1 MTKLEVIGAGYGRTG
16 TMSLKKAL
24 EILEFG
30 PCYHMEEIWGKP
42 DMAEKL
48 TRWAD
53 ICQSSD
59 GKAAI
64 ELIASEGYRSS
75 VDFPSSALSM
85 DMYRIMI
92 RFSMRLRDRSL
103 FMLFKFDRVGRII
116 RFFIIIKRKSKLE
129 GYSWSQRKR
138 HCMVQLRLVFK
149 IIMGISL
156 GHTFPIV
163 YKGSNRASY
172 MGLAY
177 HLPRIILKTILAKST
192 ILLRV
197 DNEQIEGIFDRFV
210 HLHFYNVYAIS

>member
-92 RFSMRLRDRSL
+92 RFSMRLKDRSF
-103 FMLFKFDRVGRII
+103 FMLFKFDLVGRII
-116 RFFIIIKRKSKLE
+116 RFFYHNQE
-129 GYSWSQRKR
+129 
-138 HCMVQLRLVFK
+138 K
-149 IIMGISL
+149 IQ
-156 GHTFPIV
+156 T
-163 YKGSNRASY
+163 
-172 MGLAY
+172 
-177 HLPRIILKTILAKST
+177 
-192 ILLRV
+192 
-197 DNEQIEGIFDRFV
+197 
-210 HLHFYNVYAIS
+210 